1 MRVGVPIAL
10 QEATVQ
16 FSFLVINM
24 VVNGMGLM
32 PSAGYG
38 VAQKVVSVIMLVPS
52 SIMQSVSAFVA
63 QNIGAG
69 RADRAV
75 KGVLSAIA
83 VGCGLGVFMFGAGFF
98 FGGSLSSFFTSDSG
112 VIAQSAAFLRGFSPE
127 CVLTCVLFSVIGYF
141 NGRGNSLP
149 GHGARRDLGAACT
162 YPALFFHGVAAER
175 FAHSHR
181 PRHAYYHRLRNHFL
195 RSVLRVDEARAAQSI
210 LHIAEQE
217 KIPGLGPRDFLYV
230 WDFLAKR
237 RTISAFRQSASRP
250 RRGRRYR
257 AFRALLG
264 PGGISPSRLF
274 CRRLF

>member
-75 KGVLSAIA
+75 KGVLSAIR
-83 VGCGLGVFMFGAGFF
+83 GGLRSRRSLCSARGFF
-98 FGGSLSSFFTSDSG
+98 FGGSLSSFLYER
-112 VIAQSAAFLRGFSPE
+112 Q
-127 CVLTCVLFSVIGYF
+127 
-141 NGRGNSLP
+141 
-149 GHGARRDLGAACT
+149 RRNR
-162 YPALFFHGVAAER
+162 AER
-175 FAHSHR
+175 GVPKGFFTR
-181 PRHAYYHRLRNHFL
+181 MR
-195 RSVLRVDEARAAQSI
+195 
-210 LHIAEQE
+210 
-217 KIPGLGPRDFLYV
+217 
-230 WDFLAKR
+230 
-237 RTISAFRQSASRP
+237 
-250 RRGRRYR
+250 
-257 AFRALLG
+257 
-264 PGGISPSRLF
+264 
-274 CRRLF
+274 C